1 MENITLGQVA
11 VALAFLVGLVGSILV
26 ILGYVKKISNKL
38 LEPISNQLSKMDSDH
53 LEKIKQL
60 ELTSIRTDLVNFI
73 NDVEHDVQKSQIQR
87 MNAHELYDRYR
98 QLGGNSYVHDHWEA
112 LVRAGKI

>member
-11 VALAFLVGLVGSILV
+11 ISLAFLVGLIGSILA
-26 ILGYVKKISNKL
+26 ILKYIKKISNKL
-38 LEPISNQLSKMDSDH
+38 LEPISKQLTKIDLDH

-87 MNAHELYDRYR
+87 MNAHELYDRYKR
-98 QLGGNSYVHDHWEA
+98 LGGNSYVHDHWEA
-112 LVRAGKI
+112 LVKAGKI